1 MMSVF
6 AYYMIINLRAIKKHS
21 AVEKDFSSMRSGRLP
36 CKLFEYFQAQPAVNN
51 APKALPVRPNCT
63 ASLAL
68 FS

>member
-36 CKLFEYFQAQPAVNN
+36 CKLFEYFQA
-51 APKALPVRPNCT
+51 
-63 ASLAL
+63 
-68 FS
+68 